1 MFTESPQS
9 EVPKSFYPNIGQS
22 FRLLIRL
29 ILITILFSIPF
40 GIVLILNER
49 YEIPHGQLLIS
60 FLLLLAQ
67 VASLYIVARL
77 GFKRIRKF
85 DMPEYRWKFN
95 REPIQVILV
104 IAVMT
109 IAASTLV
116 SPLTA
121 LIPGADQFNQR
132 MSEIFSPNLF
142 LFLSIVVAA
151 PLLEEIVFRGV
162 ILEGLLKNYSPAK
175 AIIWSSV
182 IFSIAHLNLWQAVGT
197 FSFGLLMGWVY
208 WKSNSIIPG
217 MVIHFVN
224 NLVGYLMISD
234 TGGVSDSLSVSL
246 EDTVVYG
253 IVLLIALGIFIL
265 TWRWLNKRW
274 ASPTPEP
281 AL

>member
-1 MFTESPQS
+1 MFRESPQP
-9 EVPKSFYPNIGQS
+9 EVPQSFYPNIGQS

-29 ILITILFSIPF
+29 ILLSIPLSVPY
-40 GIVLILNER
+40 IVLMILNRE
-49 YEIPHGQLLIS
+49 YGLAYGQLLTS
-60 FLLLLAQ
+60 FTLLLAY
-67 VASLYIVARL
+67 VVSLYIVARL
-77 GFKRIRKF
+77 GLKRIRKY
-85 DMPEYRWKFN
+85 DMPEYRVKFN
-95 REPIQVILV
+95 REPFQVILV

-109 IAASTLV
+109 IAASTVISVV
-116 SPLTA
+116 SSF
-121 LIPGADQFNQR
+121 IPGSDWFNR
-132 MSEIFSPNLF
+132 YMSEVHQPNIF

-151 PLLEEIVFRGV
+151 PLLEEIFFRGV

-175 AIIWSSV
+175 AIIWSAA
-182 IFSIAHLNLWQAVGT
+182 IFAIAHLNPWQGVGA
-197 FSFGLLMGWVY
+197 FLLGLIIGWVY

-224 NLVGYLMISD
+224 NLVAYLMLD
-234 TGGVSDSLSVSL
+234 NAGGVSDSLSVSL

-265 TWRWLNKRW
+265 TWHWLNKRW